1 MQISGD
7 EQAVGIQSTRLP
19 ASDQFPMSKEHA
31 WKWGS
36 GFTLAIPFQAQYAIF
51 QAPVKNEHPEQTPR
65 ANIRH
70 GPWTKGQQDGERW
83 ERNSNKDKNS

>member
-1 MQISGD
+1 
-7 EQAVGIQSTRLP
+7 
-19 ASDQFPMSKEHA
+19 MSKEHA

-70 GPWTKGQQDGERW
+70 GPWTMDEGATGWREVGKKQQ
-83 ERNSNKDKNS
+83 